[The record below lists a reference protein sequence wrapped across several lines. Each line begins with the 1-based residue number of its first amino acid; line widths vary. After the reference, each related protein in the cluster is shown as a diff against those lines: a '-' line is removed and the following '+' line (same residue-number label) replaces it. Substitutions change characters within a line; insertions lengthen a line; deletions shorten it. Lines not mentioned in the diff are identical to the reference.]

1 MRRLPAVIAF
11 CLFPFVVSAQVQW
24 NSPNGQSTVG
34 VVEMC
39 LNNLGEA
46 VPVSSGTCAT
56 PPLSVQPYSFTPL
69 TPDQHNLAITTSTAL
84 TIPTGALFASVC
96 AKGNSVNYT
105 FDGTTTPTV
114 SIGNPLAQGQCIFLS
129 GPTVLAKFRAIQ
141 QAATA
146 TLDVAYTK

>member
-1 MRRLPAVIAF
+1 MVTFIRAAVVALLVAWSLCPAPVQAQAPTPVIIY
-11 CLFPFVVSAQVQW
+11 C
-24 NSPNGQSTVG
+24 G
-34 VVEMC
+34 
-39 LNNLGEA
+39 
-46 VPVSSGTCAT
+46 T
-56 PPLSVQPYSFTPL
+56 PPVPCSSSSPVTVTAQPYSFTPL

-84 TIPTGALFASVC
+84 TIPAGALFASVC

-129 GPTVLAKFRAIQ
+129 GPLVLANFLAIQ